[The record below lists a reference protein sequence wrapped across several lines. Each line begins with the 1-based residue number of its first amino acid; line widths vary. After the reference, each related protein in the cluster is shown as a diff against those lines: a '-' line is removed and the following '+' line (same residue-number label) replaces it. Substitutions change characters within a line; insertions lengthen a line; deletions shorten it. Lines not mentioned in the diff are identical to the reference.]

1 MSQSFKDFFKDDN
14 NVYSMSRLLVAGAF
28 CLVAIVIISFTFKAL
43 FCVVD
48 KEVYAHIA
56 NLCIAMLT
64 AFVAQY
70 GLGKAGETAS
80 KFSNKEVKNADIQQ

>member
-28 CLVAIVIISFTFKAL
+28 LVSSLILPFIASTESL
-43 FCVVD
+43 S
-48 KEVYAHIA
+48 VY
-56 NLCIAMLT
+56 LG
-64 AFVAQY
+64 AFVINY
-70 GLGKAGETAS
+70 GIGKVSETAG